1 MRALEQ
7 QGVFTRS
14 MRLDFQGTCNS
25 GPRFNKVTTNGL
37 ADALPTQG
45 KDAFRQFVGPIQK
58 QSMTFGCVAVVWR
71 QQRRVSAPFSLITR
85 PCCSW

>member
-7 QGVFTRS
+7 RGYYTRATHT
-14 MRLDFQGTCNS
+14 DFQGTCDS

-58 QSMTFGCVAVVWR
+58 QGVTFGFGRLGCDVVAG
-71 QQRRVSAPFSLITR
+71 VSL
-85 PCCSW
+85 C